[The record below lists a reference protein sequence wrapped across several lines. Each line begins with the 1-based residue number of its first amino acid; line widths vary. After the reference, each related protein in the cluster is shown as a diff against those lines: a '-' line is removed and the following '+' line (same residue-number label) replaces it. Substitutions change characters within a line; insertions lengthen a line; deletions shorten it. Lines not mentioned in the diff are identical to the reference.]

1 MSGQHCHPGRPGRSA
16 RARPVWQRKI
26 GEPNRAPILQRAWP
40 PVGGTFHF
48 EMLVPAPLPKTC
60 PKMVLS
66 HKGGS
71 LCVKTFLQKK
81 FWRRERLPLS
91 ALAPARRAAAVSE
104 PKPPPCPIT
113 VRAHHGARP
122 CWRKSTC

>member
-1 MSGQHCHPGRPGRSA
+1 MLGVRFFDIDFMRENLACASLLYRLYAFVAQSKRTMSGQHCHPRRPGRSA
-16 RARPVWQRKI
+16 RPRPVWQRKI

-40 PVGGTFHF
+40 PVGGTFYF

-71 LCVKTFLQKK
+71 RCVKNVFKKK
-81 FWRRERLPLS
+81 FFGGGRD
-91 ALAPARRAAAVSE
+91 
-104 PKPPPCPIT
+104 
-113 VRAHHGARP
+113 
-122 CWRKSTC
+122 